1 MRIFNCRK
9 HWMRHGRLQAR
20 LAAIVVALA
29 MASGASALDFKVDN
43 VTVKEAV
50 EQFQKQ
56 TGYVVAMDAQGL
68 NLTSRISISVSNASP
83 EKVMRRIFDGQSV
96 ACKVAGNT
104 ISVRKATATKRATS
118 GAAAQ
123 PTGQRISGRV
133 ISANDGEPLIGVSVL
148 NTSNKQAVTTDVE
161 GNFTIVASKG
171 NKLSFSYVGYKPVT
185 RTVGSEKSMDV
196 DMEESENVLDEV
208 VVVGYGTQKK
218 ANLTGAV
225 VSVDNEVFQRRPAA
239 NIARML
245 EGAVPGLNIRIDDP
259 KPLRSS
265 EFNVRGKTS
274 INGGSALVLID
285 GVEGDP
291 ALLNP
296 DDIENVS
303 VLKDAASSAIYGAR
317 APFGVVLITT
327 KNPQQGRAK
336 VTYSSLYSMQTPLN
350 VPDVVTDGYVWA
362 EHFYNSFFNASLSN
376 PQKINTTQPFSLSW
390 LDEYKRRHETG
401 EFGME
406 ISDGSIGEKGQY
418 IYYPE
423 GTDVFDE
430 LYKKRVFATT
440 QNIAISGSDNRFD
453 YYLSGRFFHYD
464 GLFNSETKSDAAD
477 MYNMRFKAGFQA
489 TSWLKISNNF
499 EFAYNKY
506 VMPSASNY
514 FWGNY
519 MMAIQ
524 EEAHPSMPTR
534 NPDGTLTTCGLFGVG
549 AFLAGDT
556 WKDMSNRQFKN
567 TISFLSNIWKDNVT
581 LQGDFTYNR
590 SENYN
595 MLHMSREKFS
605 RGVNDDGTPK
615 VETWSGIQSQLG
627 ETYVNRDYFAINIYA
642 KYHQLFKQKH
652 DVNFLIGW
660 NYEKTHQKTVDISNQ
675 DLLTPDVDNMSLAM
689 GTTTRNIKTPEW
701 GNQFGGIFFRANYA
715 YDNRYLLEVNGR
727 YDSSSRFPSDRR
739 WKMFPSAS
747 LGWRINQEHFWQV
760 APEIVSNLKIRGSW
774 GQLGNANGLSNY
786 LYKQTLTVV
795 QGNKNLIFNGLQ
807 ERYLQAPGAIPSS
820 LTWETATTW
829 DGGIDASF
837 LNNRLSLS
845 ADYYVRKTTDM
856 VTAGPMVQD
865 VFGTSSPR
873 GNHADM
879 TTRGYEISLEWHDS
893 FMLADKPFNYSIRAN
908 LSDYWSVIDKYNN
921 PLKQLGTG
929 NSAGYYEG
937 MRIGE
942 IWGFEVP
949 GLWQT
954 EEEIAAAEAGANAA
968 GQQFYNPLWQNNI
981 SKKLFPGDIKVSDL
995 NGNGYIDRGSNTVDD
1010 PGDRRIIGNSEPRYI
1025 YSFNLYAEWNG
1036 IWASAFFSGVGKQ
1049 DWYPSNESSVMW
1061 GQYVRPYAQL
1071 PTWIIG
1077 NFWTED
1083 NRDAYMPRYAG
1094 YQTPFFQ
1101 GSSAANTRYLQ
1112 NVAYFRC
1119 KNIQVGYNFPRKL
1132 ISKAAMQALGIYLAV
1147 ENPFTWSPL
1156 YKRTKDINVSNIYG
1170 ADTDWWNTRPGDGGT
1185 YPTMRSWSVGINV
1198 TF

>member
-1 MRIFNCRK
+1 MLTNNCKNLCSRLGALSARIGTFA
-9 HWMRHGRLQAR
+9 L
-20 LAAIVVALA
+20 LLSVAA
-29 MASGASALDFKVDN
+29 SASALDFTAND
-43 VTVKEAV
+43 VTVKEAIKLFQKKTGYAIAMDAEGLDLNCKV
-50 EQFQKQ
+50 NVSAKNATAENIVQQIFKGQQIACKTTDRTITVQKQ
-56 TGYVVAMDAQGL
+56 TA
-68 NLTSRISISVSNASP
+68 
-83 EKVMRRIFDGQSV
+83 GQSST
-96 ACKVAGNT
+96 A
-104 ISVRKATATKRATS
+104 RPATAQA
-118 GAAAQ
+118 
-123 PTGQRISGRV
+123 RISGV
-133 ISANDGEPLIGVSVL
+133 ITAASDGEPLIGVSVI
-148 NTSNKQAVTTDVE
+148 NTTNKHAVTTDAD
-161 GNFTIVASKG
+161 GHYTIIAAKG

-185 RTVGSEKSMDV
+185 HKVGSGRELNV
-196 DMEESENVLDEV
+196 VMEEADNVLSEV

-218 ANLTGAV
+218 TNLTGAV
-225 VSVDNEVFQRRPAA
+225 TSVDKDVFERRPAA

-245 EGAVPGLNIRIDDP
+245 EGAVPGLNIRINDP
-259 KPLRSS
+259 KPLRSA
-265 EFNVRGKTS
+265 EFNIRGKTS
-274 INGGSALVLID
+274 INGGAALVLID

-327 KNPQQGRAK
+327 KNPQKGRAK
-336 VTYSSLYSMQTPLN
+336 VTYSSMFSMQEPLN

-362 EHFYNSFFNASLSN
+362 EHFYNAYFNADFTV
-376 PQKINTTQPFSLSW
+376 PQKINTTQPFSLNW
-390 LDEYKRRHETG
+390 LNEYKRRHDEG
-401 EFGME
+401 DFGMV
-406 ISDGSIGEKGQY
+406 ISDGSIGERGQY
-418 IYYPE
+418 IYYPQ

-430 LYKKRVFATT
+430 LYKDRVFATT
-440 QNIAISGSDNRFD
+440 QNISISGSDNRFD
-453 YYLSGRFFHYD
+453 YYLSGRFYHYD
-464 GLFNSETKSDAAD
+464 GLFNSDRKSDAAD

-489 TSWLKISNNF
+489 TPWLKISNNI

-506 VMPSASNY
+506 EMPSGSSY

-534 NPDGTLTTCGLFGVG
+534 NPDGTLTTCGLFGIG
-549 AFLAGDT
+549 GFLQGDT
-556 WKDMSNRQFKN
+556 YKDISSRQFKN

-590 SENYN
+590 TENWY

-605 RGVNDDGTPK
+605 RGVNEDGTPK
-615 VETWSGIQSQLG
+615 VETWSGIQSQLA
-627 ETYVNRDYFAINIYA
+627 ENATNRDYFAINVYA
-642 KYHQLFKQKH
+642 KYHQLFNQKH
-652 DVNFLIGW
+652 DVGLLAGW

-747 LGWRINQEHFWQV
+747 VGWRVSQEKFWKV
-760 APEIVSNLKIRGSW
+760 SPEIISNLKIRGSW
-774 GQLGNANGLSNY
+774 GQLGNANGLGNY
-786 LYKQTLTVV
+786 LFKQSLSIH

-807 ERYLQAPGAIPSS
+807 ERYLSSPGAIPSS

-837 LNNRLSLS
+837 FNNRLSVT

-856 VTAGPMVQD
+856 ITGGPMVQD
-865 VFGTSSPR
+865 VFGTGSPR
-873 GNHADM
+873 GNYADL

-893 FMLADKPFNYSIRAN
+893 FQLAGRPFNYSVRAN
-908 LSDYWSVIDKYNN
+908 LSDYWSYIDKYNN
-921 PLKQLGTG
+921 PLKQLSVY

-937 MRIGE
+937 MKIGE
-942 IWGFEVP
+942 IWGYVVP

-954 EEEIAAAEAGANAA
+954 EEEIAAAEAGAIAA
-968 GQQFYNPLWQNNI
+968 GQAYYNPIWQNNI
-981 SKKLFPGDIKVSDL
+981 NKKLFPGDIKVADL

-1049 DWYPSNESSVMW
+1049 DWYPSNDSATMW
-1061 GQYVRPYAQL
+1061 GQYCYPYAQL
-1071 PTWIIG
+1071 PKWQLG
-1077 NFWTED
+1077 NYWTED
-1083 NRDAYMPRYAG
+1083 NRDAYLPRYATH
-1094 YQTPFFQ
+1094 YTPFHQ
-1101 GSSAANTRYLQ
+1101 SSYAANTRYMQ
-1112 NVAYFRC
+1112 DVSYIRC
-1119 KNIQVGYNFPRKL
+1119 KNIQFGYNFPRKL
-1132 ISKAAMQALGIYLAV
+1132 IQKASMQALGIYVAV
-1147 ENPFTWSPL
+1147 ENPWTWSPL

-1170 ADTDWWNTRPGDGGT
+1170 ADPDWWNTRPGDGGT
-1185 YPTMRSWSVGINV
+1185 YPTLRSWSVGLNV